1 MALSRFVAE
10 LFNWVGGPMEFDVL
24 VSVVASLLEVK
35 GQVVVP
41 FDEEEQ
47 HLQSRIA
54 EPVLPCETRIE
65 MREVLTEIWDAVCV
79 LPDKHRAAFFFGFA
93 DTNGDDLMSLLLA
106 AEVTTA
112 VEIAAR
118 LDISMEKLMTVWK
131 QMPLDNG
138 TLADLL
144 GTTRQQVSKWRYR
157 AHRRLEEQLLHARAR
172 K

>member
-10 LFNWVGGPMEFDVL
+10 LFNWVGGPMEFDAL
-24 VSVVASLLEVK
+24 VSVAASLLEVK

-47 HLQSRIA
+47 HLQSRMA

-65 MREVLTEIWDAVCV
+65 MREVLAEIWDAVCV
-79 LPDKHRAAFFFGFA
+79 LPEKHRAAFFFGFA
-93 DTNGDDLMSLLLA
+93 DANGDDLMSLLLA

-118 LDISMEKLMTVWK
+118 LGISLEKLMTVWK

-138 TLADLL
+138 TLAVLL

>member
-1 MALSRFVAE
+1 MALSR
-10 LFNWVGGPMEFDVL
+10 METK
-24 VSVVASLLEVK
+24 LLPATK
-35 GQVVVP
+35 
-41 FDEEEQ
+41 
-47 HLQSRIA
+47 
-54 EPVLPCETRIE
+54 
-65 MREVLTEIWDAVCV
+65 
-79 LPDKHRAAFFFGFA
+79 
-93 DTNGDDLMSLLLA
+93 A

-118 LDISMEKLMTVWK
+118 LGISLEKLMTVWK

-138 TLADLL
+138 TLAVLL